1 LITKVK
7 LSSYIPSCDDLY
19 SLRKLSELY
28 YITPF
33 SISFFPYV

>member
-7 LSSYIPSCDDLY
+7 LISYIPSCDVLY

-28 YITPF
+28 YLRPF
-33 SISFFPYV
+33 LSFPYV